1 MNPFFK
7 SIRWRLQLWHGAL
20 LLVVLTAFGLRV
32 YSLHLQNRLQLIDQE
47 LQRQLIFVASTLQD
61 TEHAES
67 IREAA
72 TAAISSSPLL
82 SAAPQNSV
90 GQAAREHRNNLP
102 PEALHDSTK
111 RALLD
116 AISKAGTYYIGWGP
130 DDTVMFKSDLTPDG
144 ISPPP
149 KNSNLLFHAQ
159 TRGDCR
165 EQILTSSSGLRL
177 LVGRS
182 LENDLA
188 QIRGVVWQIVLSGA
202 GVMALGLMGG
212 WWLATKVTKPIKN
225 ISATAEKIAAG
236 NLAERINVADTESEL
251 GQLAGILNASF
262 DHVQK
267 AVTELQ
273 EALERQTR
281 FVADASHE
289 LRTPVAVVLAEA
301 SSALARERSPDEYRE
316 ALEACCQTARR
327 MRRLV
332 ESLLL
337 LVRVEAGQAS
347 SPRAVC
353 ELDRIAWETAELLR
367 SLADEQN
374 VALQLETKPAPC
386 WGNSDELG
394 QIVTNLVS
402 NAINYN
408 RPGGTV
414 RVSAEA
420 EAGFAVLRVED
431 TGQGIAKESL
441 PHVFERFYR
450 VDQSRSP
457 TSGHFG
463 LGLAI
468 TKGLVEAHS
477 GTISVTS
484 VLGEGSTFTV
494 CLPMS
499 KEVSTN
505 ATPDASAVSKEGVVP
520 RLPA

>member
-1 MNPFFK
+1 M
-7 SIRWRLQLWHGAL
+7 
-20 LLVVLTAFGLRV
+20 LVVLAAFGLRL

-61 TEHAES
+61 TEHSEA
-67 IREAA
+67 IRAAA
-72 TAAISSSPLL
+72 TAALPNSPLL
-82 SAAPQNSV
+82 SASPEDSIDRTNQ
-90 GQAAREHRNNLP
+90 EHRNNLP
-102 PEALHDSTK
+102 PEARHDATK

-116 AISKAGTYYIGWGP
+116 AITKAGTYYIGWAP
-130 DDTVMFKSDLTPDG
+130 DDSVFFKSDLVPND
-144 ISPPP
+144 ILPPP

-182 LENDLA
+182 LKNDLA
-188 QIRGVVWQIVLSGA
+188 QMRSVVWQTILSGA
-202 GVMALGLMGG
+202 GVMALGLIGG
-212 WWLATKVTKPIKN
+212 WWLATHATKPIKN
-225 ISATAEKIAAG
+225 ISATAEKIASG
-236 NLAERINVADTESEL
+236 NLAERINVSDTDSEL

-273 EALERQTR
+273 EALERQSR

-301 SSALARERSPDEYRE
+301 SSALARERTPDEYRE

-337 LVRVEAGQAS
+337 LARVEAGQTS
-347 SPRAVC
+347 NPRAVC
-353 ELDRIAWETAELLR
+353 ELDRITQEAVALLR
-367 SLADEQN
+367 SIANEQC
-374 VALQLETKPAPC
+374 VSLQLETQSTQC
-386 WGNSDELG
+386 FGNSDELG
-394 QIVTNLVS
+394 QIGMNLVS
-402 NAINYN
+402 NAIHYN
-408 RPGGTV
+408 RPGGAV
-414 RVSAEA
+414 LVSVDAED
-420 EAGFAVLRVED
+420 GFAVLRVED
-431 TGQGIAKESL
+431 NGQGIPKESL

-450 VDQSRSP
+450 VDQSRSS
-457 TSGHFG
+457 TSGRLG

-468 TKGLVEAHS
+468 TKALVEAHS
-477 GTISVTS
+477 GTITVTS

-494 CLPMS
+494 
-499 KEVSTN
+499 
-505 ATPDASAVSKEGVVP
+505 
-520 RLPA
+520 RLPLAGQMVADATCAT